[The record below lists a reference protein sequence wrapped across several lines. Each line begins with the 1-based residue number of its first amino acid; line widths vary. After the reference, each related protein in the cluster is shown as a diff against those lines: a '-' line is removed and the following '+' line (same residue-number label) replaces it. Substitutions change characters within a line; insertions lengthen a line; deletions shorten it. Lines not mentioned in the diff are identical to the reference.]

1 MCSLYAEKDFENP
14 DFQRELDKC
23 LREAIKAHN
32 TIMMSCLTGE
42 GFDRHLF
49 AIADQCKKQGIPMV
63 SSIDK
68 DLNPNSN
75 QSHDS
80 RIS

>member
-14 DFQRELDKC
+14 DFQRELDTC

-32 TIMMSCLTGE
+32 KIMMSCLTGD

-63 SSIDK
+63 SY
-68 DLNPNSN
+68 PYP
-75 QSHDS
+75 QTVF
-80 RIS
+80 